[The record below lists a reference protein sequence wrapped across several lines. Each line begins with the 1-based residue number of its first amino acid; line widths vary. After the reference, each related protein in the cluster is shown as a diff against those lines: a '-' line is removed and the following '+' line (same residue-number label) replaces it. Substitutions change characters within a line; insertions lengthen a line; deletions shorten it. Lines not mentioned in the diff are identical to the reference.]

1 MVDVATLDSL
11 KNLSAE
17 DRREL
22 IEELWLSLDDEVF
35 VPELSDDRKRELE
48 QRRDAVKAHPE
59 RSRTWEEVVARIQ
72 TRARP

>member
-11 KNLSAE
+11 KQLSAE

-35 VPELSDDRKRELE
+35 VPELSDDLKR
-48 QRRDAVKAHPE
+48 RRDAVKAHPE
-59 RSRTWEEVVARIQ
+59 RSRTCEEVVARIQ
-72 TRARP
+72 SRVRP

>member
-11 KNLSAE
+11 KQLSAE

-35 VPELSDDRKRELE
+35 VPELSDDLKQELE
-48 QRRDAVKAHPE
+48 RRRDAVKANPE